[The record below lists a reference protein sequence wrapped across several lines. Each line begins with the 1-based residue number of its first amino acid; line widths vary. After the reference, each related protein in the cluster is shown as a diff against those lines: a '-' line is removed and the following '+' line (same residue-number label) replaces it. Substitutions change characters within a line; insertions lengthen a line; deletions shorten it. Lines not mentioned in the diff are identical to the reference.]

1 MISMSDQQRLFPS
14 KVSIQDL
21 EQWLWDAACS
31 IRGPVDAPKF
41 KDYILPLLFFKRL
54 SDVYED
60 ELNRLKVDFKDEKI
74 VKELIVQD
82 RNLVRFYLPE
92 GCTWKDIRKITKNLG
107 EELTKA
113 LRRIA
118 KENPKLQ
125 GVIDVVD
132 FNATISG
139 ERIIDDGRLS
149 ALVEVLSRH
158 RLGLDDVEPDI
169 LGRSYE
175 YLLRK
180 FAEGSGQSAGE
191 FYTPKEVAW
200 LMAKLVDPE
209 QGEEVYDP
217 ACGSG
222 GLLIKCQLVIKEKTK
237 GAVEIPLQLYG
248 QEINPVTYAMAKM
261 NMIIHDMEGEI
272 RPGDTLKNPKFL
284 EAGTIKKSEKVT
296 ANPMWNQKEYTA
308 EFYES
313 DPYNRFLFGVPPNNT
328 ADWGWIQHMF
338 SSLKDQGK
346 LVVVIDTGTVSRGSG
361 KQGSDKEKEIRKKFV
376 DNDYV
381 EAVILLPENLF
392 YNTTAPGNIIVMNK
406 NKKHKDEIILINAS
420 KEFVKERP
428 KNYLTDEGINKIV
441 DAYENWKEVDKFS
454 KIIKT
459 EEAVRNDHNLSP
471 LRYVAIDSEED
482 LIPIDECLV
491 ELAQVEEERRSIDSE
506 LDAVLR
512 KIGFKGYLNHDNSKT

>member
-1 MISMSDQQRLFPS
+1 LAQEKLFPQ
-14 KVSIQDL
+14 KLTLQEL

-60 ELNRLKVDFKDEKI
+60 EIAILKEEFGDEKT
-74 VKELIVQD
+74 VMELIKRD
-82 RNLVRFYLPE
+82 RNLVRFYIPD
-92 GCTWKDIRKITKNLG
+92 GDTWKDIRKVTKNLG

-113 LRRIA
+113 LRIIA

-149 ALVEVLSRH
+149 SLIEITNRH
-158 RLGLDDVEPDI
+158 RLGLNDVEPDV
-169 LGRSYE
+169 LGRAYE

-200 LMAKLVDPE
+200 LMANLVHP
-209 QGEEVYDP
+209 QPGEEIYDP
-217 ACGSG
+217 TCGSG
-222 GLLIKCQLVIKEKTK
+222 GLLIKCQLVLKQNHSS
-237 GAVEIPLQLYG
+237 VDIPVQLYG
-248 QEINPVTYAMAKM
+248 QEINPVTYAIAKM

-272 RPGDTLKNPKFL
+272 KVGDTLKNPKFL
-284 EAGTIKKSEKVT
+284 EDSTIKRFDKVT
-296 ANPMWNQKEYTA
+296 ANPMWNQKEYHA
-308 EFYES
+308 DFYES
-313 DPYNRFLFGVPPNNT
+313 DPYNRFLFGIPPNNT

-338 SSLKDQGK
+338 ASLREKGK

-361 KQGSDKEKEIRKKFV
+361 KQGSDKEREIRKKFV
-376 DNDYV
+376 DNDLI

-392 YNTTAPGNIIVMNK
+392 YNTTTAGNIIVINK
-406 NKKHKDEIILINAS
+406 NKKHKGEVLLINAS

-441 DAYENWKEVDKFS
+441 DAYENWKEIEKFS
-454 KIIKT
+454 KIIKS
-459 EEAVRNDHNLSP
+459 EEVARNDYDLSP
-471 LRYVAIDSEED
+471 ARYVAIDEKEE
-482 LIPIDECLV
+482 LIPVEECLV
-491 ELAQVEEERRSIDSE
+491 VLAQVEEERKAIDSE
-506 LDAVLR
+506 LDSVLKR
-512 KIGFKGYLNHDNSKT
+512 MGFGGYLNHGKHPS